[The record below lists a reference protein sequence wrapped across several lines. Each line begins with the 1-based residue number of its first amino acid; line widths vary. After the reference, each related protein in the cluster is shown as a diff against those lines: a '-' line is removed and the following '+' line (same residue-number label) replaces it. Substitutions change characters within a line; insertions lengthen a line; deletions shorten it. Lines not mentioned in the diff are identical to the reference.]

1 MTESESEAETLERL
15 ELALRRI
22 AELARKPRPAGPP
35 APAGAAPAGAAP
47 AGAAPAGAAPA
58 GAPPAGPEIDQAAL
72 RHSLDMLI
80 TRLRNGLN
88 PPRHTE

>member
-22 AELARKPRPAGPP
+22 AELARKPRPAG
-35 APAGAAPAGAAP
+35 AAPAGAP
-47 AGAAPAGAAPA
+47 PA

>member
-22 AELARKPRPAGPP
+22 AELARKPRS
-35 APAGAAPAGAAP
+35 GAAPAG
-47 AGAAPAGAAPA
+47 GQ
-58 GAPPAGPEIDQAAL
+58 IDQAAL

-80 TRLRNGLN
+80 TRLRNGLA
-88 PPRHTE
+88 PPHHTE

>member
-22 AELARKPRPAGPP
+22 AELARKPRQ
-35 APAGAAPAGAAP
+35 
-47 AGAAPAGAAPA
+47 
-58 GAPPAGPEIDQAAL
+58 AGPEIDQAAL

-88 PPRHTE
+88 PPQHTE

>member
-15 ELALRRI
+15 EVALRRI
-22 AELARKPRPAGPP
+22 AELAHRPRSP
-35 APAGAAPAGAAP
+35 GAAPAGAA
-47 AGAAPAGAAPA
+47 
-58 GAPPAGPEIDQAAL
+58 PAGPEIDQAAL

-88 PPRHTE
+88 PPQHTE

>member
-15 ELALRRI
+15 EVALRRI
-22 AELARKPRPAGPP
+22 AELARKPRPS
-35 APAGAAPAGAAP
+35 GAAPAGAA
-47 AGAAPAGAAPA
+47 
-58 GAPPAGPEIDQAAL
+58 PAGPEIDQAAL

-88 PPRHTE
+88 PPPPQHTE

>member
-35 APAGAAPAGAAP
+35 APAGAAPAGAP
-47 AGAAPAGAAPA
+47 PA

>member
-22 AELARKPRPAGPP
+22 AELARKPRPP
-35 APAGAAPAGAAP
+35 
-47 AGAAPAGAAPA
+47 
-58 GAPPAGPEIDQAAL
+58 GPEIDQAAL

-88 PPRHTE
+88 PPRPTE